1 MYKNCDQNMECN
13 RWMWSIQERLIK
25 RYTYT
30 RDNTAP
36 TFVLG
41 TIGPIPCNPTQAQ
54 INAAVAP
61 PTVSDNCST
70 GLTATYTDGCRDRCT
85 WMYKNCDQNM
95 ECNRWMW

>member
-1 MYKNCDQNMECN
+1 MDVV
-13 RWMWSIQERLIK
+13 IQERLIK
-25 RYTYT
+25 RSLIQEIIQ
-30 RDNTAP
+30 AP

-70 GLTATYTDGCRDRCT
+70 GLTATFTDAQRQVHLDV
-85 WMYKNCDQNM
+85 Q
-95 ECNRWMW
+95 EL